1 MASRSSNM
9 VIAAFTEEQTAR
21 LSGITVNKLRYWD
34 RTGFFH
40 PSFAAE
46 NRRVAYSRIYSF
58 TDVAALRVLAVLIN
72 QYSVPVQ
79 HLRKVAERLCS
90 MDNSAWAR
98 TELFVLKKRVNFIDP
113 EDGKQRE
120 VVSGQYA
127 IGIPLDKVVAD
138 TKRDIENLSKRQPDQ
153 IGEISRNKYVAGNA
167 AVVAG
172 TRITVDAILA
182 FADEGYSIDQIIKEY
197 PSLSEADI
205 KAAIEYGKA
214 A

>member
-1 MASRSSNM
+1 M

-21 LSGITVNKLRYWD
+21 LSGISVNKLRYWD

-46 NRRVAYSRIYSF
+46 NRRTAYSRIYSF

-79 HLRKVAERLCS
+79 HLRKVAERLCA
-90 MDNSAWAR
+90 MDNGAWAR
-98 TELFVLKKRVNFIDP
+98 TELFVLKRRVNFIDP
-113 EDGKQRE
+113 DDGKQRE
-120 VVSGQYA
+120 IVSGQYA

-138 TKRDIENLSKRQPDQ
+138 TKRDIEKLSKREPAQ
-153 IGEISRNKYVAGNA
+153 IGAISRDKYIAGNA
-167 AVVAG
+167 PVVAG
-172 TRITVDAILA
+172 TRITVEAIKE
-182 FADEGYSIDQIIKEY
+182 FAEAGYTIEQIIKEY
-197 PSLSEADI
+197 PSLSKADVI
-205 KAAIEYGKA
+205 AAIKYGKA